1 MAKGVIVAHAEH
13 AEGGPGFITGARR
26 NRLKLEIP
34 DRLWTFSLNNG
45 GAIHIT
51 RCRTAAGAPL
61 SITPGAQT
69 LGVWIFSCSN
79 IRAARARKVLKA
91 VKNAATE
98 VMTRQQLQ
106 DDVRAVADEVRASPD
121 LRRPTAHDPSTG
133 APTAWEVYFTHTIA
147 GHDHPDEANGTTAAE
162 IDNATPEPLGSITGV
177 ALGRG

>member
-1 MAKGVIVAHAEH
+1 MAKGVIVAHVEH
-13 AEGGPGFITGARR
+13 VDGGPGFITGARR

-34 DRLWTFSLNNG
+34 DRLWTFNLNNSG
-45 GAIHIT
+45 VIHIT

-69 LGVWIFSCSN
+69 LAVWKFSCSG

-98 VMTRQQLQ
+98 VLTTTQL
-106 DDVRAVADEVRASPD
+106 DADVRPVAAEVRASPD

-133 APTAWEVYFTHTIA
+133 APTAWEVYFMHTIA

-162 IDNATPEPLGSITGV
+162 IENATAEPLGSGV